1 MTIAGSFWK
10 RPIPET
16 LCPMVTTYYKTEPD
30 VQILVHSQTPPD
42 AQGIL
47 ILVHGLEGS
56 SASGYMQSMAF
67 AALQAKYAVHRFH
80 MRSCGG
86 TEDLALTNYHA
97 GQTSDLLFVLRELRR
112 QNPDLPIWPIGYS
125 LGGNVV
131 LKLTGELGPDAGEL
145 YQGAIA
151 VSTPLDLGAC
161 AVALK
166 KKRNYLYDSSFLT
179 RLKARMEKRYQ
190 QAPHLYSLEPL
201 KRVRSVWDFDNLY
214 TGPLFGFGDANG
226 YYGTQ
231 SSKNFLGK
239 IQVPTLVIHAMDD
252 PLIPFSVYDEPALET
267 NRFIRFEPTEH
278 GGHVGFIARNQPRFW
293 LDHRIVAWLNEERR
307 DFLARPLEREHDQSN
322 ARL

>member
-1 MTIAGSFWK
+1 MTIAGNFWK
-10 RPIPET
+10 RPNPET
-16 LCPMVTTYYKTEPD
+16 LCPVATTYYQTEPD
-30 VQILVHSQTPPD
+30 VQILVHSQTPPKPE
-42 AQGIL
+42 GVL

-67 AALQAKYAVHRFH
+67 AALQSNYAVHRFH

-112 QNPDLPIWPIGYS
+112 QNPTLPLWPIGYS

-131 LKLTGELGPDAGEL
+131 LKLTGELGSHASDL
-145 YQGAIA
+145 IQGAVA

-166 KKRNYLYDSSFLT
+166 QKKNYLYDSRFLA
-179 RLKARMEKRYQ
+179 RLKERIEKRYR
-190 QAPHLYSLEPL
+190 QAPHLYSLEPM
-201 KRVRSVWDFDNLY
+201 KNVRNVWDFDNLY
-214 TGPLFGFGDANG
+214 TGPLFGFGDADG

-231 SSKNFLGK
+231 SSKNFIGK
-239 IQVPTLVIHAMDD
+239 IEVPTLVIHAKDD
-252 PLIPFSVYDEPALET
+252 PLIPFYVYDNPALES
-267 NRFIRFEPTEH
+267 NPFIQFEPTEY
-278 GGHVGFIARNQPRFW
+278 GGHVGFIARGQPRFW

-307 DFLARPLEREHDQSN
+307 VYFEKEQERRE